1 MCRWSVGTATA
12 LLVLG
17 LAGWVRAEDPDDD
30 EPPPAKPAWYQRLL
44 PFKKKAAAPPAPQ
57 PSRETPAPAPVQPS
71 PAQVAA
77 ILQNR
82 EKAAVLRR
90 LAVCDK
96 LREIALVR
104 EDDELRRKADQL
116 DQRAWDMY
124 LKHTAQLPLGTSLQ
138 TDQAGLQGRQV
149 GAGQSLL
156 PARRRGNPNDPSE
169 EQP

>member
-1 MCRWSVGTATA
+1 MRRWSIGTAA
-12 LLVLG
+12 VLLLG
-17 LAGWVRAEDPDDD
+17 LAGSIRAQDADDDD

-44 PFKKKAAAPPAPQ
+44 PFRKKPAAK
-57 PSRETPAPAPVQPS
+57 PAPAPARETKASAPVQLS

-77 ILQNR
+77 IQQNR
-82 EKAAVLRR
+82 EKADVLRR

-124 LKHTAQLPLGTSLQ
+124 LKHTAQTPLGVAAFQSE
-138 TDQAGLQGRQV
+138 QAGSPARLA
-149 GAGQSLL
+149 GAGPGRSRSL
-156 PARRRGNPNDPSE
+156 RGAQATE